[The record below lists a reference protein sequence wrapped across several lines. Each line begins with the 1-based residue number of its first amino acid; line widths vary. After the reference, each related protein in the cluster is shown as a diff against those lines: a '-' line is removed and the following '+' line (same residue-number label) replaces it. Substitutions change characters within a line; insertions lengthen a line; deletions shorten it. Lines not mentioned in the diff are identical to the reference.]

1 MMQELSNRERLLYE
15 AIRELGG
22 GAISEDVLRR
32 KTGLGH
38 ATLWAARRD
47 LIDKGLLVVTRENRR
62 SVFFLPA
69 AKDERKIYHLI
80 PDYSAPA
87 PTTTPSC
94 AASPSTAVPTPKRK
108 AAAPTRQPKAFAD
121 FEPDIPRV
129 TGDFC
134 DLDDWTDALIAEL
147 GDVDVTPSLTSDT
160 EYTVYAHEYQREV
173 RYEIIETDDGI
184 SVM

>member
-22 GAISEDVLRR
+22 GVISEDVLRR

-80 PDYSAPA
+80 PES
-87 PTTTPSC
+87 

-160 EYTVYAHEYQREV
+160 EYTVYVHEYQREV

>member
-1 MMQELSNRERLLYE
+1 MNLSNREKLLYE

-22 GAISEDVLRR
+22 GALSEDVLRR

-47 LIDKGLLVVTRENRR
+47 LIDKGLLVVTRENRK
-62 SVFFLPA
+62 SVFSLPA
-69 AKDERKIYHLI
+69 AK
-80 PDYSAPA
+80 SAPA
-87 PTTTPSC
+87 PTTTPSS
-94 AASPSTAVPTPKRK
+94 AASPLTAVPTPKRK

-160 EYTVYAHEYQREV
+160 EYTVYVHEYQREV
-173 RYEIIETDDGI
+173 RYEVIETDDGI

>member
-1 MMQELSNRERLLYE
+1 MMQELSNREKLLYE

-22 GAISEDVLRR
+22 GVLSEEVLRR

-47 LIDKGLLVVTRENRR
+47 LIDKGLLVVTRENRK
-62 SVFFLPA
+62 SVFSLTAIEPESLP
-69 AKDERKIYHLI
+69 
-80 PDYSAPA
+80 S
-87 PTTTPSC
+87 TTPSS
-94 AASPSTAVPTPKRK
+94 AASPSTAAPAPISPPSSAKPKRK
-108 AAAPTRQPKAFAD
+108 AAPARQPKAFAD

-129 TGDFC
+129 TGDYC
-134 DLDDWTDALIAEL
+134 DLDDWTDALIMEL

-173 RYEIIETDDGI
+173 RYDVIETDDGI
-184 SVM
+184 FVM

>member
-1 MMQELSNRERLLYE
+1 MMQELSNREKLLYE

-22 GAISEDVLRR
+22 GAISEDMLRQ

-47 LIDKGLLVVTRENRR
+47 LIDKGLLVVTRENRK
-62 SVFFLPA
+62 SVFSLLPI
-69 AKDERKIYHLI
+69 K
-80 PDYSAPA
+80 SA
-87 PTTTPSC
+87 PTTTTTSSD
-94 AASPSTAVPTPKRK
+94 ALPSTAAPAPASRQSSAKPKRK
-108 AAAPTRQPKAFAD
+108 AAPTRAFAD

-160 EYTVYAHEYQREV
+160 EYTVYAHDYQREV
-173 RYEIIETDDGI
+173 RYEVIETDDGI

>member
-1 MMQELSNRERLLYE
+1 MMQELSNREKLLYE

-22 GAISEDVLRR
+22 GVLSEEVLRR

-47 LIDKGLLVVTRENRR
+47 LIDKGLLAVTRENRR
-62 SVFFLPA
+62 SVFSLTAIELEPLP
-69 AKDERKIYHLI
+69 
-80 PDYSAPA
+80 SA
-87 PTTTPSC
+87 TPSS
-94 AASPSTAVPTPKRK
+94 AASPSTAAPAPASRQSSAKPKRK
-108 AAAPTRQPKAFAD
+108 AAPARQPKAFAD

-134 DLDDWTDALIAEL
+134 DLDDWTDALIMEL

-160 EYTVYAHEYQREV
+160 EYTVYAHDYQREV
-173 RYEIIETDDGI
+173 RYEVIETDDGI

>member
-1 MMQELSNRERLLYE
+1 MMQELSNREKLLYE

-22 GAISEDVLRR
+22 GVLSEEVLRR

-47 LIDKGLLVVTRENRR
+47 LIDKGLLVVTRENRK
-62 SVFFLPA
+62 SVFSLPA
-69 AKDERKIYHLI
+69 IQPEPL
-80 PDYSAPA
+80 PS
-87 PTTTPSC
+87 TTPSSV
-94 AASPSTAVPTPKRK
+94 ASPSTAAPAPTSRPSSAKPKRK
-108 AAAPTRQPKAFAD
+108 AAPARQPKAFAD

-129 TGDFC
+129 TGDYC
-134 DLDDWTDALIAEL
+134 DLDDWTDALIMEL

-173 RYEIIETDDGI
+173 HYEVIETEDGI

>member
-1 MMQELSNRERLLYE
+1 MMQELSNREKLLYE

-22 GAISEDVLRR
+22 GVLSEEVLRR

-47 LIDKGLLVVTRENRR
+47 LIDKGLLAVTRENRR
-62 SVFFLPA
+62 SVFSLTAIELEPLPSTTPSSVA
-69 AKDERKIYHLI
+69 LPSTA
-80 PDYSAPA
+80 APA
-87 PTTTPSC
+87 PISH
-94 AASPSTAVPTPKRK
+94 SPQSSAKPKRK
-108 AAAPTRQPKAFAD
+108 AAPARQPKAFAD

-129 TGDFC
+129 TGDYC
-134 DLDDWTDALIAEL
+134 DLDDWTDALIMEL

-160 EYTVYAHEYQREV
+160 EYTVYAHDYQREV
-173 RYEIIETDDGI
+173 RYEVIETDDGI

>member
-1 MMQELSNRERLLYE
+1 MMQELSNREKLLYG

-22 GAISEDVLRR
+22 GVLSEEVLRR

-62 SVFFLPA
+62 SVFSLTASEPDSLPSTTPSSDA
-69 AKDERKIYHLI
+69 LPSTA
-80 PDYSAPA
+80 APA
-87 PTTTPSC
+87 PISPPSS
-94 AASPSTAVPTPKRK
+94 AKPKRK
-108 AAAPTRQPKAFAD
+108 AAPARQPKAFAD

-129 TGDFC
+129 TGDYC
-134 DLDDWTDALIAEL
+134 DLDDWTDALIMEL

-160 EYTVYAHEYQREV
+160 EYTVYAHEYQREI
-173 RYEIIETDDGI
+173 RYEVIETDDGI

>member
-1 MMQELSNRERLLYE
+1 MMQELSNREKLLDD

-22 GAISEDVLRR
+22 GVLSEEVLRR

-62 SVFFLPA
+62 SVFSLTASEPESLP
-69 AKDERKIYHLI
+69 
-80 PDYSAPA
+80 S
-87 PTTTPSC
+87 TTPSSD
-94 AASPSTAVPTPKRK
+94 ASPSTAAPPPTSRPSSAKPKRK
-108 AAAPTRQPKAFAD
+108 AAAPARQPKAFAEI
-121 FEPDIPRV
+121 EPDIPRV
-129 TGDFC
+129 TGDYC
-134 DLDDWTDALIAEL
+134 DLDDWTDALIMEL

-160 EYTVYAHEYQREV
+160 EYTVYAHDYQREV
-173 RYEIIETDDGI
+173 RYEVIETDDGI

>member
-1 MMQELSNRERLLYE
+1 MNLSNREKLLYE

-22 GAISEDVLRR
+22 GALSEDVLRR

-47 LIDKGLLVVTRENRR
+47 LIDKGLLVVTRENRK
-62 SVFFLPA
+62 SVFSLPA
-69 AKDERKIYHLI
+69 AK
-80 PDYSAPA
+80 SAPA
-87 PTTTPSC
+87 PTTTPSS
-94 AASPSTAVPTPKRK
+94 AASSSTAVPTPKRK

-160 EYTVYAHEYQREV
+160 EYTVYVHEYQREV
-173 RYEIIETDDGI
+173 RYEVIETDDGI

>member
-1 MMQELSNRERLLYE
+1 MMQELSNREKLLYE

-22 GAISEDVLRR
+22 GVLSEEVLRR

-47 LIDKGLLVVTRENRR
+47 LIDKGLLVVTRENRK
-62 SVFFLPA
+62 SVFTLPTV
-69 AKDERKIYHLI
+69 EPESL
-80 PDYSAPA
+80 PS
-87 PTTTPSC
+87 TTPSND
-94 AASPSTAVPTPKRK
+94 ASPSTAAPAPSSRPSSAKPKHK
-108 AAAPTRQPKAFAD
+108 AAAPARQPKAFAD

-129 TGDFC
+129 TGDYC
-134 DLDDWTDALIAEL
+134 DLDDWTDALIMEL

-173 RYEIIETDDGI
+173 RYDVIETDDGI
-184 SVM
+184 FVM

>member
-22 GAISEDVLRR
+22 GVISEDVLRR

-47 LIDKGLLVVTRENRR
+47 LIDKGLLVVTRENRK
-62 SVFFLPA
+62 SVFSLPA
-69 AKDERKIYHLI
+69 AK
-80 PDYSAPA
+80 SAPA
-87 PTTTPSC
+87 QTTTPSSD
-94 AASPSTAVPTPKRK
+94 ALPSTA
-108 AAAPTRQPKAFAD
+108 AAAPISRSRQSSAKPRKTARQPKAFAD
-121 FEPDIPRV
+121 FQPDIPRV
-129 TGDFC
+129 TGEFC

-160 EYTVYAHEYQREV
+160 EYTVYSHEHQRDVLYEV
-173 RYEIIETDDGI
+173 FETDDGI
-184 SVM
+184 VVR

>member
-1 MMQELSNRERLLYE
+1 MMQELSNREKLLYE

-22 GAISEDVLRR
+22 GVLSEEVLRR

-47 LIDKGLLVVTRENRR
+47 LIDKGLLVVTRENRK
-62 SVFFLPA
+62 SVFSLTAIEPESLP
-69 AKDERKIYHLI
+69 
-80 PDYSAPA
+80 S
-87 PTTTPSC
+87 TTPSS
-94 AASPSTAVPTPKRK
+94 AASPSTAAPAPISPPSSAKPKRK
-108 AAAPTRQPKAFAD
+108 AAAPARQPKAFAD

-129 TGDFC
+129 TGDYC
-134 DLDDWTDALIAEL
+134 DLDDWTDALIMEL

-173 RYEIIETDDGI
+173 RYEVIETDDGI

>member
-1 MMQELSNRERLLYE
+1 MNLSNREKLLYE

-22 GAISEDVLRR
+22 GALSEDVLRR

-47 LIDKGLLVVTRENRR
+47 LIDKGLLVVTRENRK
-62 SVFFLPA
+62 SVFTLTAIESESLP
-69 AKDERKIYHLI
+69 
-80 PDYSAPA
+80 S
-87 PTTTPSC
+87 TTPSS
-94 AASPSTAVPTPKRK
+94 AASPSTVAPAPTSRPSSAKPKRK
-108 AAAPTRQPKAFAD
+108 AAAPARQPKAFAD

-134 DLDDWTDALIAEL
+134 DLDDWTDALTAEL

-160 EYTVYAHEYQREV
+160 EYTVYVHEYQREV

>member
-1 MMQELSNRERLLYE
+1 MMQELSNREKLLYE

-22 GAISEDVLRR
+22 GVLSEEVLRR

-47 LIDKGLLVVTRENRR
+47 LIDKGLLVVTRENRK
-62 SVFFLPA
+62 SVFSLTAIEPESLPSTTPSTA
-69 AKDERKIYHLI
+69 
-80 PDYSAPA
+80 APA
-87 PTTTPSC
+87 PISPPSS
-94 AASPSTAVPTPKRK
+94 AKPKRK
-108 AAAPTRQPKAFAD
+108 AAAPARQPKAFAD

-129 TGDFC
+129 TGDYC
-134 DLDDWTDALIAEL
+134 DLDDWTDALIMEL

-173 RYEIIETDDGI
+173 RYDVIETDDGI
-184 SVM
+184 FVM

>member
-22 GAISEDVLRR
+22 GVLSEEVLRR

-47 LIDKGLLVVTRENRR
+47 LIDKGLLVVTRENRK
-62 SVFFLPA
+62 SVFSLIASEPESLPSTTPSSDA
-69 AKDERKIYHLI
+69 L
-80 PDYSAPA
+80 PSTVAPA
-87 PTTTPSC
+87 PTSRPSS
-94 AASPSTAVPTPKRK
+94 AKPKRK
-108 AAAPTRQPKAFAD
+108 AAPARQPKAFAEI
-121 FEPDIPRV
+121 EPDIPRV
-129 TGDFC
+129 TGDYC
-134 DLDDWTDALIAEL
+134 DLVDWTDALIMEL

-160 EYTVYAHEYQREV
+160 EYTVYAHDYQREV
-173 RYEIIETDDGI
+173 RYEVIETDDGI

>member
-47 LIDKGLLVVTRENRR
+47 LIDKGLLVVTRENRK
-62 SVFFLPA
+62 SVFSLPA
-69 AKDERKIYHLI
+69 AK
-80 PDYSAPA
+80 SAPA
-87 PTTTPSC
+87 PTTTPSSD
-94 AASPSTAVPTPKRK
+94 ALPSTA
-108 AAAPTRQPKAFAD
+108 AAASISRSRQSSAKPRKTARQPKAFAD
-121 FEPDIPRV
+121 FQPDIPRV
-129 TGDFC
+129 TGEFC

-160 EYTVYAHEYQREV
+160 EYTVYSHEHQRDVLYEV
-173 RYEIIETDDGI
+173 FETDDGI
-184 SVM
+184 VVR

>member
-47 LIDKGLLVVTRENRR
+47 LIDKGLLVVTRENRK
-62 SVFFLPA
+62 SVFSLTA
-69 AKDERKIYHLI
+69 
-80 PDYSAPA
+80 APA
-87 PTTTPSC
+87 PTSRPSS
-94 AASPSTAVPTPKRK
+94 AKPKRK

-129 TGDFC
+129 TGDYC

-160 EYTVYAHEYQREV
+160 EYTVYSHEHQREV
-173 RYEIIETDDGI
+173 RYEVIETDDGI

>member
-1 MMQELSNRERLLYE
+1 MNLSNREKLLYE

-22 GAISEDVLRR
+22 GALSEDVLRR

-62 SVFFLPA
+62 SV
-69 AKDERKIYHLI
+69 YHLI
-80 PDYSAPA
+80 PDYYDSAPA
-87 PTTTPSC
+87 PTTTPSS

>member
-1 MMQELSNRERLLYE
+1 MMQELSNREKLLHE

-22 GAISEDVLRR
+22 GVLSEEVLRR

-47 LIDKGLLVVTRENRR
+47 LIDKGLLAVTRENRK
-62 SVFFLPA
+62 SVFSLTASEPESLP
-69 AKDERKIYHLI
+69 
-80 PDYSAPA
+80 S
-87 PTTTPSC
+87 TTPSSD
-94 AASPSTAVPTPKRK
+94 ALPSTAAPARISPPSSAKPKRK
-108 AAAPTRQPKAFAD
+108 AAPARQPKAFAEI
-121 FEPDIPRV
+121 EPDIPRV
-129 TGDFC
+129 TGDYC
-134 DLDDWTDALIAEL
+134 DLDDWTDALIMEL

-173 RYEIIETDDGI
+173 RYDVIETDDGI

>member
-1 MMQELSNRERLLYE
+1 MNLSNREKLLYE

-22 GAISEDVLRR
+22 GALSEDVLRR

-47 LIDKGLLVVTRENRR
+47 LIDKGLLVVTRENRK
-62 SVFFLPA
+62 SVFSLPA
-69 AKDERKIYHLI
+69 AK
-80 PDYSAPA
+80 SAPA
-87 PTTTPSC
+87 PTTTPSS

-160 EYTVYAHEYQREV
+160 EYTVYVHEYQREV
-173 RYEIIETDDGI
+173 RYEVIETDDGI

>member
-1 MMQELSNRERLLYE
+1 MMQELSNREKLLYG

-22 GAISEDVLRR
+22 GVLSEEVLRR

-47 LIDKGLLVVTRENRR
+47 LIDKGLLVVTRENRK
-62 SVFFLPA
+62 SVFSLTAIEPESLP
-69 AKDERKIYHLI
+69 
-80 PDYSAPA
+80 S
-87 PTTTPSC
+87 TTPSS
-94 AASPSTAVPTPKRK
+94 AASPSTAAPAPISHSPQSSAKPKRK
-108 AAAPTRQPKAFAD
+108 AAPARQPKAFAD

-129 TGDFC
+129 TGDYC
-134 DLDDWTDALIAEL
+134 DLDDWTDALIMEL

-160 EYTVYAHEYQREV
+160 EYTVYAHDYQREV
-173 RYEIIETDDGI
+173 RYEVIETDDGI

>member
-1 MMQELSNRERLLYE
+1 MMQELSNREKLLYE

-22 GAISEDVLRR
+22 GVLSEEVLRR

-62 SVFFLPA
+62 SVFSLTASEPESLPSTTPSTA
-69 AKDERKIYHLI
+69 
-80 PDYSAPA
+80 APA
-87 PTTTPSC
+87 P
-94 AASPSTAVPTPKRK
+94 ASRQSSAKPKRK
-108 AAAPTRQPKAFAD
+108 AAAPARQPKAFAD

-129 TGDFC
+129 TGDYC
-134 DLDDWTDALIAEL
+134 DLDDWTDALIMEL

-173 RYEIIETDDGI
+173 RYDVIETDDGI
-184 SVM
+184 FVM

>member
-47 LIDKGLLVVTRENRR
+47 LIDKGLLVVTRENRK
-62 SVFFLPA
+62 SVFSLLPI
-69 AKDERKIYHLI
+69 K
-80 PDYSAPA
+80 SA
-87 PTTTPSC
+87 PTTTPSSD
-94 AASPSTAVPTPKRK
+94 ALPSTA
-108 AAAPTRQPKAFAD
+108 AAAPISRSRQSSAKPRKTARQPKAFAD
-121 FEPDIPRV
+121 FQPDIPRV
-129 TGDFC
+129 TGEFC

-160 EYTVYAHEYQREV
+160 EYTVYSHEHQRDVLYEV
-173 RYEIIETDDGI
+173 FETDDGI
-184 SVM
+184 VVR